1 VTSMNSLNH
10 LDELKEFA
18 RLHARGQGIKTRRIK
33 RVLARIEND
42 EPGAPGS
49 WARAWS
55 AEAQRLAARG
65 KPVEAARH
73 YAVARFP
80 HHGDPDRI
88 AAQRGVVES
97 FDAWRTGR
105 ARGIEKLEFSN
116 EGGALGTGAVHAWS
130 TGLDA
135 PQPRPLL
142 LIMGG
147 IVSVKE
153 QWAQLLPRFA
163 KLGYAAVVAEM
174 PGVGENTLPYSRDS
188 WRLIGFLL
196 DQLKGRARDRDVSLL
211 TLSFS
216 GHLAL
221 RAAGRDERIGRI
233 LTVGAPIAHF
243 FTDEAWWPRVPRITK
258 DTLVTLTGLPDENAL
273 TDSFRHGRWA
283 LSAEELRA
291 VRVPVR
297 YVVSSRDE
305 IIPAGER
312 ALLAEHLPDVAFMEF
327 DDVHGS
333 PAHLGELRLW
343 LLLSLLRTSG
353 IEDRRT
359 KALDTIL
366 NLRAARARRRAT
378 ARVRPPLTSE
388 PAYQSHAGH

>member
-1 VTSMNSLNH
+1 MNH
-10 LDELKEFA
+10 LDELREFA
-18 RLHARGQGIKTRRIK
+18 RLHARGQGIKTRRIE
-33 RVLARIEND
+33 RALARIDND

-49 WARAWS
+49 WARVWS
-55 AEAQRLAARG
+55 AEAQQLAARG
-65 KPVEAARH
+65 KPLEAAR
-73 YAVARFP
+73 YFAIARFP
-80 HHGDPDRI
+80 HHGDPDRVT
-88 AAQRGVVES
+88 AQRGVVES
-97 FDAWRTGR
+97 FDAWRTR
-105 ARGIEKLEFSN
+105 KARGIEKLEFTQDH
-116 EGGALGTGAVHAWS
+116 GTVYAWAI
-130 TGLDA
+130 GLDA

-163 KLGYAAVVAEM
+163 KLGYATVVAEM
-174 PGVGENTLPYSRDS
+174 PGVGENTLPYGRDS
-188 WRLIGFLL
+188 WQLIGFLL

-221 RAAGRDERIGRI
+221 RAASRDDRIGRI
-233 LTVGAPIAHF
+233 LTVGAPIANF

-258 DTLVTLTGLPDENAL
+258 DTLVTLTGLSGEAAL
-273 TDSFRHGRWA
+273 TESFRHGGWA
-283 LSAEELRA
+283 LSIEELRA
-291 VRVPVR
+291 VRIPVR

-312 ALLAEHLPDVAFMEF
+312 ALLAENLTDVGFMEF

-366 NLRAARARRRAT
+366 GLRAARARRRAS
-378 ARVRPPLTSE
+378 ARVRPPLASE
-388 PAYQSHAGH
+388 AV